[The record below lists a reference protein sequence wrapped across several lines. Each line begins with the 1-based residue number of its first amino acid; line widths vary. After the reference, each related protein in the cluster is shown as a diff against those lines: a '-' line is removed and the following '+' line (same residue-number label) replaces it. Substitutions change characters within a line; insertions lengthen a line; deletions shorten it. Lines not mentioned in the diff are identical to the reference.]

1 MVIQFFHLR
10 SFESFYIMEFIN
22 GAVTLDEVILGDK
35 SKDLIDLIVLDLIKM
50 RNNNI
55 IFKDLR
61 FHNILLKSGELIW
74 IDTDIKVVKK
84 NYNYELNKSVKRL
97 TEKYPKLRNISSKK
111 D

>member
-1 MVIQFFHLR
+1 
-10 SFESFYIMEFIN
+10 
-22 GAVTLDEVILGDK
+22 
-35 SKDLIDLIVLDLIKM
+35 M

-97 TEKYPKLRNISSKK
+97 TEKYPKLRNIFLKRLK
-111 D
+111 LQF